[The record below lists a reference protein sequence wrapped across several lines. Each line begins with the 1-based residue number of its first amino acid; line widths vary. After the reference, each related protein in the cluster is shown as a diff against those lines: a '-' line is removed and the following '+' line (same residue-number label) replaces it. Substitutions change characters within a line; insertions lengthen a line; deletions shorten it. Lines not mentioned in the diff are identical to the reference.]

1 MLAEMKRLVR
11 AKNMCVLATI
21 AGDRPRCSLMA
32 YSSNE
37 ECTEIYM
44 ATQGSTKKFRNLSG
58 NPAVSLMIDSRDEVS
73 RSQDWALT
81 VEGTCVRID
90 DDARK
95 QVAKSRLM
103 AIHPQLCDFLA
114 YLDTEMLCVSVR
126 SFLLLKG
133 LTDAHH
139 VTLG

>member
-1 MLAEMKRLVR
+1 M
-11 AKNMCVLATI
+11 
-21 AGDRPRCSLMA
+21 
-32 YSSNE
+32 
-37 ECTEIYM
+37 
-44 ATQGSTKKFRNLSG
+44 RNLRVADPHRSRG
-58 NPAVSLMIDSRDEVS
+58 RLIESRDEVS

-114 YLDTEMLCVSVR
+114 YIDTEMICVSVR